1 MSGTPP
7 LRPGVV
13 AQLQGTGRRS
23 LQERLLRALTGR
35 PSFPPDSVAGL
46 LRQQGADVNVGLG
59 TQLPLHC
66 ACMVGNTEGLRLL
79 LQSGAMVTPRDPHS
93 LYHNTLSHTLYTTHH
108 YHYTTHYL
116 HHTLHHTLSTPHNHS
131 LPHTITTHCH
141 TLSTPHHHS
150 LHYHYT
156 LPLPHTTHYL
166 TLPHTVTTHCL
177 YLTLHTV
184 THYIHHTLPHTLTT
198 HCLTLSLHTH
208 YTLSHT
214 IYTTSSLTLTTHY
227 PTLSLTLYP
236 TPSLH
241 TASHCH
247 SLSLHTVSHC
257 YSHSLHTA
265 SHCHSL
271 SLRTASHRHSLSLH
285 TASHCHSLS
294 LHTASHCHSLS
305 LHTASHRHSLSLHT
319 ASHYHS
325 LSLHTVT
332 HSHYT
337 QRCQARNVL
346 HHRPTHHRVRCK
358 CRRRSIPAPQV
369 DAVDGYKR
377 RALHYAAERSFSDC
391 VALLLAAGAGASP
404 PDGNGDTPLHWAAFR
419 GRAGSARALLRGGAC
434 CRAADAHGE
443 TPLHWAAKR
452 GQRAI
457 AAALLRRGADPRA
470 RNRLGETP
478 VAQLLA
484 LMAHRYRN
492 DDDDGDDGDDGDDD
506 DDDDDDSG
514 EDEGDERND
523 QEGCLRLLLAAAGG
537 WVDLP
542 REDQGSQILGRISSC
557 PRLWVRVQ
565 SLRSRAPSLANQSR
579 AAVRCALGVR
589 DLRPVVEM
597 LPLPRA
603 LQQFL
608 LLRQ

>member
-79 LQSGAMVTPRDPHS
+79 LQSGAM
-93 LYHNTLSHTLYTTHH
+93 
-108 YHYTTHYL
+108 
-116 HHTLHHTLSTPHNHS
+116 
-131 LPHTITTHCH
+131 
-141 TLSTPHHHS
+141 
-150 LHYHYT
+150 
-156 LPLPHTTHYL
+156 
-166 TLPHTVTTHCL
+166 
-177 YLTLHTV
+177 
-184 THYIHHTLPHTLTT
+184 
-198 HCLTLSLHTH
+198 
-208 YTLSHT
+208 
-214 IYTTSSLTLTTHY
+214 
-227 PTLSLTLYP
+227 
-236 TPSLH
+236 
-241 TASHCH
+241 
-247 SLSLHTVSHC
+247 
-257 YSHSLHTA
+257 
-265 SHCHSL
+265 
-271 SLRTASHRHSLSLH
+271 
-285 TASHCHSLS
+285 
-294 LHTASHCHSLS
+294 
-305 LHTASHRHSLSLHT
+305 
-319 ASHYHS
+319 
-325 LSLHTVT
+325 
-332 HSHYT
+332 
-337 QRCQARNVL
+337 RCQARNVL

-377 RALHYAAERSFSDC
+377 RALHYAAERSSDC

-492 DDDDGDDGDDGDDD
+492 DDDDSDDGDDD

>member
-79 LQSGAMVTPRDPHS
+79 LQSGAMV
-93 LYHNTLSHTLYTTHH
+93 
-108 YHYTTHYL
+108 
-116 HHTLHHTLSTPHNHS
+116 
-131 LPHTITTHCH
+131 
-141 TLSTPHHHS
+141 
-150 LHYHYT
+150 
-156 LPLPHTTHYL
+156 
-166 TLPHTVTTHCL
+166 
-177 YLTLHTV
+177 
-184 THYIHHTLPHTLTT
+184 
-198 HCLTLSLHTH
+198 
-208 YTLSHT
+208 
-214 IYTTSSLTLTTHY
+214 
-227 PTLSLTLYP
+227 
-236 TPSLH
+236 
-241 TASHCH
+241 
-247 SLSLHTVSHC
+247 
-257 YSHSLHTA
+257 
-265 SHCHSL
+265 
-271 SLRTASHRHSLSLH
+271 
-285 TASHCHSLS
+285 
-294 LHTASHCHSLS
+294 
-305 LHTASHRHSLSLHT
+305 
-319 ASHYHS
+319 
-325 LSLHTVT
+325 
-332 HSHYT
+332 
-337 QRCQARNVL
+337 
-346 HHRPTHHRVRCK
+346 
-358 CRRRSIPAPQV
+358 

-434 CRAADAHGE
+434 CRVADAHGE

-452 GQRAI
+452 GRRAI
-457 AAALLRRGADPRA
+457 AAALLRHGADPRA

-492 DDDDGDDGDDGDDD
+492 DDDDGDDGDD

-565 SLRSRAPSLANQSR
+565 SMRSCAPSLANQSR

>member
-79 LQSGAMVTPRDPHS
+79 LQSGAM
-93 LYHNTLSHTLYTTHH
+93 
-108 YHYTTHYL
+108 
-116 HHTLHHTLSTPHNHS
+116 
-131 LPHTITTHCH
+131 
-141 TLSTPHHHS
+141 
-150 LHYHYT
+150 
-156 LPLPHTTHYL
+156 
-166 TLPHTVTTHCL
+166 
-177 YLTLHTV
+177 
-184 THYIHHTLPHTLTT
+184 
-198 HCLTLSLHTH
+198 
-208 YTLSHT
+208 
-214 IYTTSSLTLTTHY
+214 
-227 PTLSLTLYP
+227 
-236 TPSLH
+236 
-241 TASHCH
+241 
-247 SLSLHTVSHC
+247 
-257 YSHSLHTA
+257 
-265 SHCHSL
+265 
-271 SLRTASHRHSLSLH
+271 
-285 TASHCHSLS
+285 
-294 LHTASHCHSLS
+294 
-305 LHTASHRHSLSLHT
+305 
-319 ASHYHS
+319 
-325 LSLHTVT
+325 
-332 HSHYT
+332 
-337 QRCQARNVL
+337 
-346 HHRPTHHRVRCK
+346 
-358 CRRRSIPAPQV
+358 V